1 VELRKASKEEAEKLA
16 AFQAN
21 QDSRLSTAK
30 EGLDSNLVGL
40 GLGDEARERLKQDMA
55 IQRDYARQSADL
67 LEQRNTGKVSAD
79 LYAKQNA
86 IIQQGL
92 ADRLAMQRQYYTD
105 VDKAQSDWSIGASS
119 AFQNYAEQAADV
131 AGQTRDLF
139 TNAFSNMEE
148 GIIDFV
154 QTGKLSFSDLADGII
169 ADLVRIGVRKAAVGI
184 FSSFAGAGAGFGLGF
199 SDGGYTGDGGKFEP
213 KGVVHGGEFVVNK
226 EAVSQPG
233 AREFLER
240 MNANTKGY
248 ADGGYVGSAASTTK
262 SSVTPISSA
271 STAAPVI
278 HQSFSFQGTPDD
290 ATVNMVK
297 EAAMQGAK
305 GGYELVVRDLKM
317 NGTIRQLIA
326 RR

>member
-1 VELRKASKEEAEKLA
+1 
-16 AFQAN
+16 
-21 QDSRLSTAK
+21 
-30 EGLDSNLVGL
+30 
-40 GLGDEARERLKQDMA
+40 
-55 IQRDYARQSADL
+55 
-67 LEQRNTGKVSAD
+67 
-79 LYAKQNA
+79 
-86 IIQQGL
+86 
-92 ADRLAMQRQYYTD
+92 
-105 VDKAQSDWSIGASS
+105 
-119 AFQNYAEQAADV
+119 
-131 AGQTRDLF
+131 
-139 TNAFSNMEE
+139 MED
-148 GIIDFV
+148 GIVDFV
-154 QTGKLSFSDLADGII
+154 KTGKLSFSDLADGII
-169 ADLVRIGVRKAAVGI
+169 ADLVRISVRKAAVGI
-184 FSSFAGAGAGFGLGF
+184 FSSFAGAGFGMGF

-226 EAVSQPG
+226 EVVSQPG

-248 ADGGYVGSAASTTK
+248 ADGGYVGSAASATK

-278 HQSFSFQGTPDD
+278 HQHFSFQGTPDD

>member
-1 VELRKASKEEAEKLA
+1 
-16 AFQAN
+16 
-21 QDSRLSTAK
+21 
-30 EGLDSNLVGL
+30 
-40 GLGDEARERLKQDMA
+40 
-55 IQRDYARQSADL
+55 
-67 LEQRNTGKVSAD
+67 
-79 LYAKQNA
+79 
-86 IIQQGL
+86 
-92 ADRLAMQRQYYTD
+92 
-105 VDKAQSDWSIGASS
+105 
-119 AFQNYAEQAADV
+119 
-131 AGQTRDLF
+131 
-139 TNAFSNMEE
+139 MED
-148 GIIDFV
+148 GIIEFV

-184 FSSFAGAGAGFGLGF
+184 FSSFAGAGAGFGMGF

-226 EAVSQPG
+226 EVVSQPG

-248 ADGGYVGSAASTTK
+248 ADGGYVGSTASATK

-271 STAAPVI
+271 STTAPVI

>member
-1 VELRKASKEEAEKLA
+1 M
-16 AFQAN
+16 QQDYYN
-21 QDSRLSTAK
+21 QL
-30 EGLDSNLVGL
+30 
-40 GLGDEARERLKQDMA
+40 
-55 IQRDYARQSADL
+55 
-67 LEQRNTGKVSAD
+67 
-79 LYAKQNA
+79 
-86 IIQQGL
+86 
-92 ADRLAMQRQYYTD
+92 
-105 VDKAQSDWSIGASS
+105 DKAQSDWALGASA
-119 AFQNYAEQAADV
+119 AFQTYADEAADV
-131 AGQTRDLF
+131 AGQTKTLF
-139 TNAFSNMEE
+139 TNAFSNMED
-148 GIIDFV
+148 GIVDFV
-154 QTGKLSFSDLADGII
+154 KTGKLSFSDLADGII
-169 ADLVRIGVRKAAVGI
+169 ADLVRISVRKAAVGI
-184 FSSFAGAGAGFGLGF
+184 FSSFAGAGFGMGF

-226 EAVSQPG
+226 EVVSQPG

-248 ADGGYVGSAASTTK
+248 ADGGYVGSAASATK

-278 HQSFSFQGTPDD
+278 HQHFSFQGTPDD